1 MSIKILI
8 AAHKPYRMPEDP
20 LYLPV
25 QVGKELA
32 SQEIEG
38 FTGDNTGE
46 HISAKNPLYSELT
59 ALYWGWKNLPES
71 CTGLGLAHYRRHF
84 SSGKRGATVWDRVL
98 TLSEAESLLEQAPVI
113 LPKKRRYYI
122 ETLASHYGHTHDP
135 EHLVK
140 TRAVLSKL
148 QPDYT
153 EAFDRVLKRRSA
165 HMFNMFLM
173 RRPVADA
180 YCEWLFPILFALE
193 DEIDVSKLS
202 RFDARLFGRISEL
215 LLDVWLEQT
224 GYAYKEIPFLY
235 MEPVNWPKKIGSFL
249 GAKFGRKKYK
259 QSF

>member
-1 MSIKILI
+1 M
-8 AAHKPYRMPEDP
+8 
-20 LYLPV
+20 
-25 QVGKELA
+25 
-32 SQEIEG
+32 
-38 FTGDNTGE
+38 
-46 HISAKNPLYSELT
+46 
-59 ALYWGWKNLPES
+59 
-71 CTGLGLAHYRRHF
+71 
-84 SSGKRGATVWDRVL
+84 WDRVL
-98 TLSEAESLLEQAPVI
+98 TLSDAESLLEQAPVV

-135 EHLVK
+135 EHLIK

-193 DEIDVSKLS
+193 NEVDVSKLS

-224 GYAYKEIPFLY
+224 GYTYKEIPFLY
-235 MEPVNWPKKIGSFL
+235 MESVNWPKKIGSFL